1 MPEKMRISQRLS
13 AWLIHVFRE
22 RQVFMR
28 SDNNVRYLTLRPWM
42 QMSAVGAC
50 VASALWIAL
59 ASADVAVK
67 KQIIAAKDL
76 DREQMQELYEER
88 IVELQTKIDDIKD
101 RLMLD
106 QDAYLKR
113 VKEVQSLQELLEE
126 RQNTLEVIL
135 KKGWEGAENAAKDA
149 TTQPKKTRKPA
160 KSTSNWYDAILPTTA
175 FWRSAP
181 KRTAKDVKVGTS
193 RHFASKQAATAPVE
207 SLRDKISALDAR
219 QSDFLN
225 SIEQDRKARVKRIE
239 KSFAKLGLR
248 PKSIIKKAKKTKSV
262 LAIGGPFVSLNMDS
276 QERKA
281 SLKQIKRIN
290 RHVDKLLGYQDVVQK
305 LPLARPLPSRYR
317 LTSGFG
323 TRRDPFKRTRAMH
336 QGIDFRGP
344 TGTPVTATSNGRVV
358 RAGRVGGYGKMVELR
373 HSNGIT
379 TRYAHLSRIDVKV
392 GQKVLKHHRIGR
404 IGSTGRSTGPHLH
417 YETRVFGRAIDPRR
431 LWRVGSNVLKEKIH

>member
-1 MPEKMRISQRLS
+1 M
-13 AWLIHVFRE
+13 HVFRE

-42 QMSAVGAC
+42 QMSAVGVCLA
-50 VASALWIAL
+50 AALWIAL

-76 DREQMQELYEER
+76 DREQMQALYEEH
-88 IVELQTKIDDIKD
+88 IVQLQDKIDDIKD

-113 VKEVQSLQELLEE
+113 VKEVQTLQELLEE

-135 KKGWEGAENAAKDA
+135 KKGWKGADNVAKDA
-149 TTQPKKTRKPA
+149 TAKSGKAKKPA
-160 KSTSNWYDAILPTTA
+160 KSTSNWYDAILPKTA

-181 KRTAKDVKVGTS
+181 KRTAKDVRVGTS
-193 RHFASKQAATAPVE
+193 RHFASKDAATAPVE
-207 SLRDKISALDAR
+207 ELHQKISALDER
-219 QSDFLN
+219 QGDFLN

-239 KSFAKLGLR
+239 KSFSKLGLR
-248 PKSIIKKAKKTKSV
+248 PKNIISKSKQNSSV
-262 LAIGGPFVSLNMDS
+262 LAIGGPFVSLSMDS
-276 QERKA
+276 RERKK

-290 RHVDKLLGYQDVVQK
+290 KHVDKLLGYQDVVQR
-305 LPLARPLPSRYR
+305 LPLIRPLPARYR

-323 TRRDPFKRTRAMH
+323 TRKDPFKRKRAMH

-344 TGTPVTATSNGRVV
+344 TGTPVKATSNGRVI
-358 RAGRVGGYGKMVELR
+358 RAGRVGGYGNLVELR

-431 LWRVGSNVLKEKIH
+431 LWRVGSNVLKEKIQ

>member
-1 MPEKMRISQRLS
+1 M
-13 AWLIHVFRE
+13 HVFRE

-28 SDNNVRYLTLRPWM
+28 SDNNVRYLTLRPWV
-42 QMSAVGAC
+42 QMSAVGVC
-50 VASALWIAL
+50 VAAALWIAL

-88 IVELQTKIDDIKD
+88 IVQLQDKIDDIKD

-113 VKEVQSLQELLEE
+113 VKEVQTLQELLEE

-135 KKGWEGAENAAKDA
+135 KKGWKGADSVAKDA
-149 TTQPKKTRKPA
+149 TAKTRKARKPA
-160 KSTSNWYDAILPTTA
+160 KSTSNWYDAILPKTA

-181 KRTAKDVKVGTS
+181 KRTAKDVTVGKS
-193 RHFASKQAATAPVE
+193 RHFASEEAATAPLA
-207 SLRDKISALDAR
+207 SLHKKISTLDSR
-219 QSDFLN
+219 QGDFLN

-248 PKSIIKKAKKTKSV
+248 PKNIIKKSKKNPSV
-262 LAIGGPFVSLNMDS
+262 LAIGGPFVSLSMDS
-276 QERKA
+276 RERKE

-290 RHVDKLLGYQDVVQK
+290 KHVDKLLGYQDVVQK
-305 LPLARPLPSRYR
+305 LPLVRPLPSRYR

-323 TRRDPFKRTRAMH
+323 PRRDPFKRKRAMH
-336 QGIDFRGP
+336 QGIDFRAP
-344 TGTPVTATSNGRVV
+344 TGTPVKATSNGRVI
-358 RAGRVGGYGKMVELR
+358 RAGRVGGYGKLVELR

-379 TRYAHLSRIDVKV
+379 TTLCASQPNRC
-392 GQKVLKHHRIGR
+392 
-404 IGSTGRSTGPHLH
+404 
-417 YETRVFGRAIDPRR
+417 
-431 LWRVGSNVLKEKIH
+431 